1 MKEQETVA
9 KKMMLLIGNC
19 FFLFPELWKDQT
31 DPEKICAVSK
41 NVFATFLGTNE
52 KVMKENCK
60 TAFKKF
66 YIIVLKEQFKENCF
80 RNIENSRW
88 QQWWYTV
95 GLFIFIST
103 RHNWYKTICFQ
114 KNASYS

>member
-9 KKMMLLIGNC
+9 KKMILLIGNC

-41 NVFATFLGTNE
+41 NVFATFRGTNE

-88 QQWWYTV
+88 QKWWYTV